1 MCEIKTH
8 FVVLYGYFWYYY
20 FHRLFGVKKV
30 KESAQVKQRNINLF
44 LKAPCVRFFHLELM
58 YCLQD
63 HPEIMPCCSKNAAK
77 SLLIHCQ
84 KLPAA
89 LSATFLFIAVG
100 NLKLV
105 AKGTQSFYNA
115 PGLFGEWTTNNEEKF
130 NFSIYPII
138 LKDDSPATQY
148 NENWACWAWKIVLA
162 DFACMSLS
170 RLSQG
175 SFFLDRW

>member
-1 MCEIKTH
+1 MSQDIPCSVPNRILRKRTPWLLPQQHLLYSSQYYAQMCEIKTH
-8 FVVLYGYFWYYY
+8 FIVLYIYGYFWYYY
-20 FHRLFGVKKV
+20 FQRLFGVKKV

-89 LSATFLFIAVG
+89 LSATFFIYC
-100 NLKLV
+100 
-105 AKGTQSFYNA
+105 S
-115 PGLFGEWTTNNEEKF
+115 WKF
-130 NFSIYPII
+130 EIG
-138 LKDDSPATQY
+138 
-148 NENWACWAWKIVLA
+148 C
-162 DFACMSLS
+162 
-170 RLSQG
+170 
-175 SFFLDRW
+175 

>member
-1 MCEIKTH
+1 MCK
-8 FVVLYGYFWYYY
+8 
-20 FHRLFGVKKV
+20 
-30 KESAQVKQRNINLF
+30 
-44 LKAPCVRFFHLELM
+44 RFFHLELM

-105 AKGTQSFYNA
+105 AKGTQSFTMLQDFLENEQLTMKKSSTLVYIQ
-115 PGLFGEWTTNNEEKF
+115 LF
-130 NFSIYPII
+130 
-138 LKDDSPATQY
+138 
-148 NENWACWAWKIVLA
+148 
-162 DFACMSLS
+162 
-170 RLSQG
+170 
-175 SFFLDRW
+175 

>member
-20 FHRLFGVKKV
+20 IHRLFGVKKV

-89 LSATFLFIAVG
+89 LSATFFIYTVK
-100 NLKLV
+100 NPV
-105 AKGTQSFYNA
+105 AEL
-115 PGLFGEWTTNNEEKF
+115 PGLPI
-130 NFSIYPII
+130 FSVIF
-138 LKDDSPATQY
+138 TR
-148 NENWACWAWKIVLA
+148 
-162 DFACMSLS
+162 
-170 RLSQG
+170 RLVRG
-175 SFFLDRW
+175 FPTYRTLLEIM